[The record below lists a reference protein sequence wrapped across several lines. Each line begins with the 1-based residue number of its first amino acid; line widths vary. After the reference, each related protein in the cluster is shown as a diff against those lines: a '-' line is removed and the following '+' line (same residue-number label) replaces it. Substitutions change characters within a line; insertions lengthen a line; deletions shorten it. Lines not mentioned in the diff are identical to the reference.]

1 MENSLAPDDRNCH
14 GVVVQQ
20 ISLEN
25 PEVSGSILEALQMA
39 CLLVT

>member
-1 MENSLAPDDRNCH
+1 MENSLAPDDRSCH

-25 PEVSGSILEALQMA
+25 PEVSGSILQALQMG